1 MGGMNAMDPSSSG
14 VDDTSYPPYDQP
26 HPPGNAP
33 SAPPLF
39 AQPHFP
45 ASPAAEQSAPLYSP
59 YGPPQ
64 AYPYPYAHSAVALPP
79 PAPHET
85 STSFSLA
92 GRQHQRDSGQAATN
106 QPYSFPAPH
115 APIPSTSYV
124 PPDEPYSPFPLAAI
138 PSRGDEHY
146 APSPPLATRP
156 PQPYPFASPPFEALE
171 PFDLVAAQSFAST
184 KVSPAPPRAALP
196 SSAPASLQPSRF
208 DAGPSGRRTSQETIS
223 GSRSWSGPAQ
233 VGQAGSRGAGSP
245 AVTASGVTGPA
256 AIAALAAGLGARTT
270 EKSCKNCRVRKVK
283 CDRQWPRCQRCK
295 DRNEQCDFG
304 TFVPVDAI
312 PVSALQVAS
321 SSPGET
327 GRVAELE
334 ARIESLQ
341 AQIAAMQ
348 PSSAHSSPFAVLTGS
363 PPTTVPPALSPTGTF
378 RPALI
383 SHSDLTAFARPP
395 GLLLHDPNLTPLSE
409 GIRLAFVAGAAGG
422 TGQHIQTYLQDVAL
436 SDPTTLGTGVATLTG
451 QFGAGGRDVG
461 AGLEAI
467 GVFEV
472 GESAPDWR
480 LARSAMA
487 RMLVIQLVQSFF
499 NCCCAYLPSFHAWHT
514 RRPSLLRNV
523 DNLDPASRVAVAA
536 FCAMGARASP
546 HSALLGIPVPS
557 PHIGDEFS
565 HASTAGIRR
574 EQACRALHTQAL
586 DLAHLLGIVHDSTRD
601 NLEVLMVMVQLL
613 IFNELIPRRSR
624 SFVHSAMLQFKE
636 LQERAQS
643 PAVKEELVQSIGV
656 PLFTCDAITS
666 AYARKTPLISS
677 SDLMTYFPS
686 FSVPDLRTERIKT
699 ILQDCLSRNVGPDA
713 LLTHEGIG
721 RAVVVVHC
729 WVATCQREF
738 AEVAAASLGRAPTSE
753 VLHHLWE
760 AFDQI
765 HEGVRRLQELLVH
778 LAYVPS
784 GCAADGCT
792 DQHLRFITRL
802 DKDLIDLIFLI
813 HSLLAE
819 TYTPSAA
826 VDLQETY
833 RESCCRVRK
842 ALKLVA
848 FYSELYITSRDPHMT
863 YHVFWQL
870 ELLPNWTDLVCQRH
884 GEAEGPES
892 PDLEVSETELDWF
905 EKGLMCA
912 SYYHPLAISRLA
924 QLRQHRRPSFA
935 PRPPATGFHAPPH
948 PVVPPSSLGP
958 GPGPAPA
965 PPYLLPELRYSPFQ
979 GGVTDPNAGKSWG
992 DWRGSEPDG

>member
-1 MGGMNAMDPSSSG
+1 MERPPH
-14 VDDTSYPPYDQP
+14 TSHPPYDQP

-33 SAPPLF
+33 SAPPQF
-39 AQPHFP
+39 TQPHFP
-45 ASPAAEQSAPLYSP
+45 ASPAAQHSAPLYAP
-59 YGPPQ
+59 YATPQ

-92 GRQHQRDSGQAATN
+92 GRQHQRDSEQAAT
-106 QPYSFPAPH
+106 AR
-115 APIPSTSYV
+115 
-124 PPDEPYSPFPLAAI
+124 

-146 APSPPLATRP
+146 VPSPPLTTQP
-156 PQPYPFASPPFEALE
+156 PRPYPFASPPFGSLETLEA
-171 PFDLVAAQSFAST
+171 FDLAAAHFPRASSVRYWSIWKKDEPDINKRQQELEWAST
-184 KVSPAPPRAALP
+184 R
-196 SSAPASLQPSRF
+196 
-208 DAGPSGRRTSQETIS
+208 
-223 GSRSWSGPAQ
+223 
-233 VGQAGSRGAGSP
+233 
-245 AVTASGVTGPA
+245 PA

-327 GRVAELE
+327 ARVAELE
-334 ARIESLQ
+334 ARIELLQ
-341 AQIAAMQ
+341 AQLAAMQ
-348 PSSAHSSPFAVLTGS
+348 PPSAQSSPFAMLTGS
-363 PPTTVPPALSPTGTF
+363 PPATVPPPALSPTGAF
-378 RPALI
+378 RPALT

-395 GLLLHDPNLTPLSE
+395 GLLLYDPNLTPLSE
-409 GIRLAFVAGAAGG
+409 GIRSAFVAGAAGG

-436 SDPTTLGTGVATLTG
+436 SDPMTLGTGVATLTG

-472 GESAPDWR
+472 GESSPDWR
-480 LARSAMA
+480 LARTAMA

-499 NCCCAYLPSFHAWHT
+499 NSCCAYLPSFHAWHT

-557 PHIGDEFS
+557 PHVGDEFS

-586 DLAHLLGIVHDSTRD
+586 DLAHLLGIVHESTKE

-624 SFVHSAMLQFKE
+624 SFVHSAVLQFKE
-636 LQERAQS
+636 LQESAQP

-677 SDLMTYFPS
+677 SDLRTYFPS
-686 FSVPDLRTERIKT
+686 FSVPNLRTQRINT
-699 ILQDCLSRNVGPDA
+699 LLQDCLSRNVGPDA

-738 AEVAAASLGRAPTSE
+738 AEVAAASLGRPPVSE
-753 VLHHLWE
+753 ALHHLWE
-760 AFDQI
+760 ALDQI

-784 GCAADGCT
+784 GCASDGCA
-792 DQHLRFITRL
+792 DQHLRFTTRL

-819 TYTPSAA
+819 TYTPSSP
-826 VDLQETY
+826 VDLQEAY

-870 ELLPNWTDLVCQRH
+870 ELLPNWTDLVCQKH

-892 PDLEVSETELDWF
+892 PDFEVSETELDWF

-912 SYYHPLAISRLA
+912 SYYHPLAISRLT
-924 QLRQHRRPSFA
+924 QLRQHRRPSFT

-965 PPYLLPELRYSPFQ
+965 PPYPLPELPYSPFQ
-979 GGVTDPNAGKSWG
+979 GGVTDPQAGKSWG
-992 DWRGSEPDG
+992 DWRGAEPDG